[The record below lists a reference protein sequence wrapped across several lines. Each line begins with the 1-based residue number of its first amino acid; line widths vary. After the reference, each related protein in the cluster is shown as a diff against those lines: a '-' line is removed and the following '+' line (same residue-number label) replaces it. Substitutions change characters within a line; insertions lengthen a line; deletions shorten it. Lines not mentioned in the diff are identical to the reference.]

1 MSNPQKTSVQ
11 ILDEQKKRL
20 ANLQERRTRLQVRL
34 ETERKAL
41 QDAQEEAQTLFGT
54 SDLDA
59 LRALYRERQADNDRK
74 VVDFVMAL
82 DEIDQ
87 RLADI
92 ERQTQL

>member
-1 MSNPQKTSVQ
+1 MSTSQKTSVQ

-20 ANLQERRTRLQVRL
+20 SALQERRTRLQVRL

-41 QDAQEEAQTLFGT
+41 EDAQAEALAQFGT

-59 LRALYRERQADNDRK
+59 LRALYRERQADNDRQ
-74 VVDFVMAL
+74 VMEFVMEL

-87 RLADI
+87 RLGDI

>member
-20 ANLQERRTRLQVRL
+20 AALQERRTRLQVRL

-41 QDAQEEAQTLFGT
+41 QEAQEEAQALFGT

-82 DEIDQ
+82 DDIDQ
-87 RLADI
+87 RLGDI
-92 ERQTQL
+92 ERQTQM

>member
-1 MSNPQKTSVQ
+1 MNNPQKTSVQ

-41 QDAQEEAQTLFGT
+41 QDAQEEAQALFGT

>member
-41 QDAQEEAQTLFGT
+41 QDAQEEAQALFGT

>member
-1 MSNPQKTSVQ
+1 MTTNQKTSVQ

-20 ANLQERRTRLQVRL
+20 ATLQERRTRLQVRL

-41 QDAQEEAQTLFGT
+41 EEAQAEALAQFGT

-59 LRALYRERQADNDRK
+59 LRALYRERQSDNDRK
-74 VVDFVMAL
+74 VMEFVMEL

-87 RLADI
+87 RLGDI